1 MNLYIYQFFM
11 VQILNFKN
19 TQKVKKKG
27 TIFKIIEVQMI
38 ESKAILENKSRS

>member
-19 TQKVKKKG
+19 TQKVKQKG